1 MWVKIKKNSLERII
15 ILCLSFMI
23 ILGISLT
30 LPVNSIKNYTN
41 TIYSDYFKTGDN
53 NEEDSILVDKVY
65 TIKAPNDTLTFEDLY
80 LFQYTNYK
88 FSLNLVT
95 PHKCRVNLSLFDPEG
110 SRFDLVNATLEW
122 NIIDSLNCETF
133 YGVAIEGI
141 YKVQI
146 DFLLE
151 NNLNIHFKIELDGE
165 CFNEILEG
173 KQTDE
178 LLLYRVIKFTS
189 TRSYIE
195 HQVFFETNVS
205 YDLYIGRVSSNVF
218 QETSPILMTYLL
230 EDPAGCEFSLFN
242 NSILLPLM
250 EYHHSCFQ
258 TAISGLHILK
268 LRIICNAPVNI
279 AYLILDPTMNSIP
292 PNSSQNPFNE
302 LDQGQYNI
310 PVAIFFCSTLVVAFF
325 LIGVIIVLKING
337 KPFKH
342 SRVNIWNNKN

>member
-1 MWVKIKKNSLERII
+1 MSVKIKKNSLERII
-15 ILCLSFMI
+15 TLCLGFMI

-30 LPVNSIKNYTN
+30 LPLNGLKNYTN
-41 TIYSDYFKTGDN
+41 TIYSDYLKTGDN
-53 NEEDSILVDKVY
+53 NEEDSLLIDKVY
-65 TIKAPNDTLTFEDLY
+65 TIIAPNFTLTFEDLH

-88 FSLNLVT
+88 FRLNLVT

-110 SRFDLVNATLEW
+110 SKFDLVNTTLDW
-122 NIIDSLNCETF
+122 NIIDSQNCETF
-133 YGVAIEGI
+133 YGVAIEGFYNTQI
-141 YKVQI
+141 YFI
-146 DFLLE
+146 LE
-151 NNLNIHFKIELDGE
+151 NNLNIHFKIELIGE

-230 EDPAGCEFSLFN
+230 EDPTGCEFSLFN
-242 NSILLPLM
+242 NSILLPSM
-250 EYHHSCFQ
+250 EYHYSCFQ

-279 AYLILDPTMNSIP
+279 AYLILDTTMNSTP
-292 PNSSQNPFNE
+292 PNSSPNPFNE
-302 LDQGQYNI
+302 LDQGQCHI
-310 PVAIFFCSTLVVAFF
+310 PLEIFFYSTLLVALF
-325 LIGVIIVLKING
+325 LIGVIIMLKING

-342 SRVNIWNNKN
+342 SHLNIWNNKN